1 MTDVITRHGRNG
13 DVLFVSP
20 AAEPLFGVRAGELAG
35 HGLFDR
41 VHVADRPAY
50 LTALADAAA
59 LGEDRSVEFRIR
71 RDSDADPQGG
81 HFVWVEMRC
90 RPLDNCAR
98 RQARSRRGAA
108 RCQRAQGAG
117 TRARDRAQ

>member
-13 DVLFVSP
+13 AVLFVSP
-20 AAEPLFGVRAGELAG
+20 AAETLFGVPASANCIG

-59 LGEDRSVEFRIR
+59 QGEDALGRVPHAPR
-71 RDSDADPQGG
+71 RRRRAQRRRQ
-81 HFVWVEMRC
+81 FIWVEMRC
-90 RPLDNCAR
+90 RPLDRAGGER
-98 RQARSRRGAA
+98 GRPSAKSSR
-108 RCQRAQGAG
+108 
-117 TRARDRAQ
+117 

>member
-1 MTDVITRHGRNG
+1 MTDVITRHGCNG
-13 DVLFVSP
+13 AVLFVSP
-20 AAEPLFGVRAGELAG
+20 AAEPLFGVRTGELVG

-59 LGEDRSVEFRIR
+59 LGKIRTVEFRIR
-71 RDSDADPQGG
+71 RDDDTHAHAG

-90 RPLDNCAR
+90 RPLD
-98 RQARSRRGAA
+98 
-108 RCQRAQGAG
+108 RATDTSNA
-117 TRARDRAQ
+117 D